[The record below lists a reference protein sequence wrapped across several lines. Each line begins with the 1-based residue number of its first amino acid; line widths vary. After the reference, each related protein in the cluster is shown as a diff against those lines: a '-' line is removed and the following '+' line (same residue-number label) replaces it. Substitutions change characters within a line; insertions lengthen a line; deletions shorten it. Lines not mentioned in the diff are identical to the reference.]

1 MAYHPREN
9 WNPQL
14 RNRVYTRRDFLQR
27 AALLGIAL
35 PALPSLLAACGRRE
49 DGATADLAIGT
60 PASPVQQPLFDDNP
74 AIESG
79 LSPEA
84 GPLLLY
90 NWEAYMNPELIP
102 MAEEALGVEIQETT
116 FVNEEEALA
125 RLSSGEVQFD
135 IWFPT
140 SQRVPVAVAASL
152 IQPINHEYLP
162 NLDVNVW
169 PQLADP
175 YYDQGARYTVP
186 YVTYTTGIGW
196 RVDLADSADIEGQ
209 ANPWDVFW
217 NEKYSGVIGMLDSFT
232 DVIPVSLF
240 HNGVSD
246 PSQATEEE
254 LTAAGDALVDLID
267 LVDIRYRIDGSYSGL
282 PEGTYAIHQAW
293 SGDLINSQYYWPGGV
308 DEGTTRYLW
317 PAKSEGSTTRAA
329 ISNDTMT
336 VLKGS
341 ERPVLAHTFL
351 NYMLDEA
358 NALKNFEFVGY
369 QPPQNGLSADY
380 LVSEEWL
387 LPHLAPALVAP
398 EDFESDSAWVQGPLD
413 AATEALWVEQWN
425 RANSGG

>member
-9 WNPQL
+9 WSPQL
-14 RNRVYTRRDFLQR
+14 RKRVYTRRDFLQR

-60 PASPVQQPLFDDNP
+60 PASPVQQPLFDDNV

-102 MAEEALGVEIQETT
+102 LAEEALGVEIQETT

-135 IWFPT
+135 VWFPT

-152 IQPINHEYLP
+152 IQPINHDYLT
-162 NLDVNVW
+162 NLEANVW

-175 YYDQGARYTVP
+175 YYDQGSRYTVP

-196 RVDLADSADIEGQ
+196 RIDLADGADIEGQ

-232 DVIPVSLF
+232 DVIPVALF

-317 PAKSEGSTTRAA
+317 PAKGEGSTTRAA

-341 ERPVLAHTFL
+341 EHPVLAHTFL
-351 NYMLDEA
+351 NFMLDEA

-369 QPPQNGLSADY
+369 QPPQNGLSADF

-398 EDFESDSAWVQGPLD
+398 EDFESDLAWVQGPLD
-413 AATEALWVEQWN
+413 AETEALWVEQWN
-425 RANSGG
+425 KANSGG